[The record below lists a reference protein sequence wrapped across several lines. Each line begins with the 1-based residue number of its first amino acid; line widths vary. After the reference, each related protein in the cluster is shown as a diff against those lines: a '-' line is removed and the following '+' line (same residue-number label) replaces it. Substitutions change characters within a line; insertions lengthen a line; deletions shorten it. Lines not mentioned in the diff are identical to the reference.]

1 MRRFLT
7 ITMALLLAVSTFSQQ
22 KSDTMYVHMNDGS
35 LKRIAVVAVD
45 SVTFSSP
52 SDFAPDHFPAEAIDL
67 GLSVKWA
74 SCNVGATS
82 PEEYGGYYAWG
93 ETEEKDVYTWDTYKW
108 CINRN
113 DYITKYCTKSTWGK
127 VDNKIV
133 LEPEDDV
140 AHVKWGG
147 GWRMPTHDEFKEL
160 FDKCDWTTTI
170 VNDVP
175 GYKVTGPNGNSI
187 FLPAAGYRNHNSTK
201 VIYRGSMGEYLSA
214 SLYDYRSDYAWG
226 LYFYPKSYSRF
237 NFDYSREEGLS
248 VRPVCDK

>member
-1 MRRFLT
+1 MRRLLT
-7 ITMALLLAVSTFSQQ
+7 IIMALLLAVPTFSQQ

-35 LKRIAVVAVD
+35 MKRIAVVAVD

-52 SDFAPDHFPAEAIDL
+52 SDAAPDHSPAEAIDL

-74 SCNVGATS
+74 NCNVGATS

-187 FLPAAGYRNHNSTK
+187 FLPAAGSYLGKK
-201 VIYRGSMGEYLSA
+201 VIDRGSTGKYLSA
-214 SLYDYRSDYAWG
+214 SLYDYRSDYAWC
-226 LYFYPKSYSRF
+226 LYFYPKSYSWF
-237 NFDYSREEGLS
+237 NFDYGREEGLS